1 MCMCEEG
8 GIFGVSVYG
17 NSLPFGQVKSPGES
31 FKFCLLRAC
40 PEGEGTASRMASRV
54 MTVYAACLW
63 PSGAMRELPS
73 TKRIHSVRLREGV
86 IGKSRRGGVSS
97 CRS

>member
-1 MCMCEEG
+1 MCDEG

-31 FKFCLLRAC
+31 YKFCLLRAC

-73 TKRIHSVRLREGV
+73 TKSIQSGLG
-86 IGKSRRGGVSS
+86 RG
-97 CRS
+97 